1 MGVTAHYEGFWC
13 PDRARSMRQ
22 GARIDGARAVTTR
35 GRCAR
40 RTRRHASSR
49 RTRTGAPKMHRQPRL
64 ARLLGRGPR
73 PEPRDAAARRLVA
86 HGPSARAFC
95 AGSRFQPI
103 TSATGRFRRAQRS
116 LWPPHEVRPRRQQLW
131 RWKRRWAV
139 DTRGQKRGCQRL
151 IIYVAVRLMYAKLAL
166 CLEGI

>member
-1 MGVTAHYEGFWC
+1 MASHKTKVARMGVTAHYEGFWC

-49 RTRTGAPKMHRQPRL
+49 RTRTGAPKMHRQPRP

-73 PEPRDAAARRLVA
+73 PEPRDATAHRPVA
-86 HGPSARAFC
+86 HGPSGRAFC

-103 TSATGRFRRAQRS
+103 TSATGRFRR
-116 LWPPHEVRPRRQQLW
+116 QLW
-131 RWKRRWAV
+131 RQKRRWAV

-151 IIYVAVRLMYAKLAL
+151 IIYVAVRLMYAKLAQ
-166 CLEGI
+166 

>member
-13 PDRARSMRQ
+13 PDRTRSMRQ
-22 GARIDGARAVTTR
+22 GARIDGARADTTR

-86 HGPSARAFC
+86 HGPSGRAFC

-116 LWPPHEVRPRRQQLW
+116 PWPPHEVRPRPQQLW
-131 RWKRRWAV
+131 RWKRRRAV
-139 DTRGQKRGCQRL
+139 DTREKKTRL
-151 IIYVAVRLMYAKLAL
+151 PEADFIV
-166 CLEGI
+166 